1 MEQNIIS
8 LDLSSKSTGWCIYYD
23 NKIQSYGCLQT
34 SSKDV
39 IARIYYMRDNLR
51 EIVNKYNI
59 KKAIIEEVRTDYQNI
74 HTYKVLT
81 WLQAAIIFMFY
92 DIDKNIEIEFMQPS
106 EWRNKIGIRTGKGIK
121 REELKKAD
129 IEYVKN
135 KYDIEENDD
144 VCDSICLLDAY
155 LSKNKNTG
163 EINWE

>member
-59 KKAIIEEVRTDYQNI
+59 KKAIIAEVRNDYQNI
-74 HTYKVLT
+74 YY
-81 WLQAAIIFMFY
+81 F
-92 DIDKNIEIEFMQPS
+92 
-106 EWRNKIGIRTGKGIK
+106 
-121 REELKKAD
+121 
-129 IEYVKN
+129 
-135 KYDIEENDD
+135 
-144 VCDSICLLDAY
+144 
-155 LSKNKNTG
+155 
-163 EINWE
+163 

>member
-51 EIVNKYNI
+51 EIVNKHNI

-135 KYDIEENDD
+135 KYNIEENDD
-144 VCDSICLLDAY
+144 ICDSICLLDAY
-155 LSKNKNTG
+155 LSKNKNTS

>member
-23 NKIQSYGCLQT
+23 NKIQSYGCLYT

-135 KYDIEENDD
+135 D